1 MIQRVSTVISQ
12 ARPLL
17 IYRCIS
23 WWMDESIDQ
32 SINDK
37 SIHWSA
43 NLTVNRSINHLLN
56 QTIDQSINW
65 LVDGPICPST
75 NQLNQISST
84 CISDS
89 SSTSE
94 PWVLV
99 SLYSRLSSSSCIFLL
114 FDVTSSISLVFSASS
129 SDFSVRITL
138 PSSWS
143 SSPFIVTVKSIIA
156 VRADTS
162 GVYDGFGSFVV
173 MYR

>member
-1 MIQRVSTVISQ
+1 MDQPINWSSGQWNDQLTIQAINK
-12 ARPLL
+12 
-17 IYRCIS
+17 
-23 WWMDESIDQ
+23 SID
-32 SINDK
+32 
-37 SIHWSA
+37 
-43 NLTVNRSINHLLN
+43 LPVNRSINQLLKHI
-56 QTIDQSINW
+56 IDQSINW
-65 LVDGPICPST
+65 LVDGPISPLT
-75 NQLNQISST
+75 NRLSLISST

-99 SLYSRLSSSSCIFLL
+99 SLYSKLSSSSCIFLL

-143 SSPFIVTVKSIIA
+143 SSPFIVTVKSMIA

-173 MYR
+173 MYK